1 METRGMRSMVKRE
14 RYLERIRPFY
24 ESELIKVLIGI
35 RRCGKSVLLRQII
48 GEMKEKG
55 IRDEQI
61 IYMNFEDFKFSGI
74 RTAQALYDYVVE
86 RRVNEEKQYL
96 FFDEIQMVDEFEL
109 VINSFRATWDVS
121 IFITGSNGKLL
132 SGELATYLSGRYVSF
147 KIAPFSFRE
156 YCQIRKLEEPAD
168 EDLVEYLTWGGM
180 PQRFHLQNE
189 MEMETMLRDLYNS
202 IVLRDIVQRTGAK
215 DVDLLNRIFE
225 YLTQTPSQMF
235 SAKGIA
241 KYFESVNRKVGTET
255 LYNYLDHMITSLI
268 VTKARRYDIRGKQL
282 LTTLDKYYLTDL
294 GLGKI
299 HNSGF
304 KLEMGALLENVVF
317 NELSSRGYEVFVGK
331 LPKGEIDFVA
341 VRGQEKEYYQV
352 AYYLYDQS
360 VVEREFGAFRKIED
374 NYPKYVISMDKMDF
388 SQDGIIHKNAVR
400 FLMERGFQ

>member
-1 METRGMRSMVKRE
+1 MVRRE

-35 RRCGKSVLLRQII
+35 RRCGKSVLLRQIMN
-48 GEMKEKG
+48 EMKEKG
-55 IRDEQI
+55 ISESQI
-61 IYMNFEDFKFSGI
+61 IYLNFEDFQFSGI
-74 RTAQALYDYVVE
+74 RSAQALYDYVVE
-86 RRVNEEKQYL
+86 RRVNEEKYYL
-96 FFDEIQMVDEFEL
+96 FFDEIQMVSEFEL

-147 KIAPFSFRE
+147 KIAPFSFQE
-156 YCQIRKLEEPAD
+156 YCEIKEIRRPQD

-189 MEMETMLRDLYNS
+189 AETATMLRDLYNS
-202 IVLRDIVQRTGAK
+202 IVLKDIVQRTGAK

-225 YLTQTPSQMF
+225 YITQTPSQMF
-235 SAKGIA
+235 SAKGIS
-241 KYFESVNRKVGTET
+241 KYFESVNRKVGSET

-268 VTKARRYDIRGKQL
+268 VTKAQRYDIRGKQL

-294 GLGKI
+294 GLGRI

-317 NELSSRGYEVFVGK
+317 NELSQRGYDVFVGK

-341 VRGQEKEYYQV
+341 VKGQEKEYYQV
-352 AYYLYDQS
+352 AYYLYDQT
-360 VVEREFGAFRKIED
+360 VVDREFGALLKIED
-374 NYPKYVISMDKMDF
+374 NYPKYVISMDKMNF
-388 SQDGIIHKNAVR
+388 SQEGIIHKNAIA
-400 FLMERGFQ
+400 FLTEGWEAGCLQ

>member
-1 METRGMRSMVKRE
+1 MVKRE
-14 RYLERIRPFY
+14 RYIERIRPFY

-48 GEMKEKG
+48 GEIKEKG

-61 IYMNFEDFKFSGI
+61 LYMNFEDFKFSGI

-86 RRVNEEKQYL
+86 RRVNEEKYYL

-156 YCQIRKLEEPAD
+156 YCQIRELEEPAD
-168 EDLVEYLTWGGM
+168 EDLAEYLTWGGM

-304 KLEMGALLENVVF
+304 KSEMGALLENVVF

-341 VRGQEKEYYQV
+341 VKGQEKEYYQG

-388 SQDGIIHKNAVR
+388 SQDGIIHKNAVK
-400 FLMERGFQ
+400 FLMERK

>member
-1 METRGMRSMVKRE
+1 MVKRE

-86 RRVNEEKQYL
+86 RRVNEEKHYL

-304 KLEMGALLENVVF
+304 KSEMGALLENVVF
-317 NELSSRGYEVFVGK
+317 NELSSRGYKVFVGK

-341 VRGQEKEYYQV
+341 VKGQEKEYYQV

-388 SQDGIIHKNAVR
+388 SQDGIIHKNAVK
-400 FLMERGFQ
+400 FLMERK

>member
-1 METRGMRSMVKRE
+1 MIQRE
-14 RYLERIRPFY
+14 CYLERIRPFY
-24 ESELIKVLIGI
+24 ESEFIKVLIGV
-35 RRCGKSVLLRQII
+35 RRCGKSVLLRQIM
-48 GEMKEKG
+48 GELKEKG
-55 IRDEQI
+55 IQDEQI
-61 IYMNFEDFKFSGI
+61 LYMNFEDFKLSGI
-74 RTAQALYDYVVE
+74 RTAQSLYDYVVE
-86 RRVNEEKQYL
+86 RRVNEEKYYF

-132 SGELATYLSGRYVSF
+132 SGELATHLSGRYVSF
-147 KIAPFSFRE
+147 KIAPFSFWE
-156 YCQIRKLEEPAD
+156 YCQIRDLKEPAD

-255 LYNYLDHMITSLI
+255 LYNYLDHMMTSLI

-304 KLEMGALLENVVF
+304 KQEMGALLENVVF

-341 VRGQEKEYYQV
+341 VKGQEKEYYQV
-352 AYYLYDQS
+352 AYYLYDQA

>member
-1 METRGMRSMVKRE
+1 MVKRE
-14 RYLERIRPFY
+14 RYIERIRPFY

-48 GEMKEKG
+48 GEIKEKG

-61 IYMNFEDFKFSGI
+61 LYMNFEDFKFSSI

-86 RRVNEEKQYL
+86 RRVNEEKYYL

-156 YCQIRKLEEPAD
+156 YCQIRELEEPSD

-304 KLEMGALLENVVF
+304 KSEMGALLENVVF

-341 VRGQEKEYYQV
+341 VKGQEKEYYQV

-388 SQDGIIHKNAVR
+388 SQDGIIHKNAVK
-400 FLMERGFQ
+400 FLMERK

>member
-1 METRGMRSMVKRE
+1 MVRRE

-35 RRCGKSVLLRQII
+35 RRCGKSVLLRQIMN
-48 GEMKEKG
+48 EMKEKG
-55 IRDEQI
+55 ISESQI
-61 IYMNFEDFKFSGI
+61 IYLNFEDFQFSGI
-74 RTAQALYDYVVE
+74 RSAQALYDYVVE
-86 RRVNEEKQYL
+86 RRVNEEKYYL
-96 FFDEIQMVDEFEL
+96 FFDEIQMVSEFEL

-147 KIAPFSFRE
+147 KIAPFSFQE
-156 YCQIRKLEEPAD
+156 YCEIKGIHRPQD

-189 MEMETMLRDLYNS
+189 AETATMLRDLYNS
-202 IVLRDIVQRTGAK
+202 IVLKDIVQRTGAK

-225 YLTQTPSQMF
+225 YITQTPSQMF
-235 SAKGIA
+235 SAKGIS
-241 KYFESVNRKVGTET
+241 KYFESVNRKVGSET
-255 LYNYLDHMITSLI
+255 LYNYLDYMITSLI
-268 VTKARRYDIRGKQL
+268 VTKAQRYDIRGKQL

-294 GLGKI
+294 GLGRI

-317 NELSSRGYEVFVGK
+317 NELSQRGYDVFVGK

-341 VRGQEKEYYQV
+341 VKGQEKEYYQV
-352 AYYLYDQS
+352 AYYLYDQT
-360 VVEREFGAFRKIED
+360 VVDREFGALLKIED
-374 NYPKYVISMDKMDF
+374 NYPKYVISMDKMNF
-388 SQDGIIHKNAVR
+388 SQEGIIHKNAIA
-400 FLMERGFQ
+400 FLTEGWEAGC

>member
-1 METRGMRSMVKRE
+1 MVRRE

-35 RRCGKSVLLRQII
+35 RRCGKSVLLRQIMN
-48 GEMKEKG
+48 EMKEKG
-55 IRDEQI
+55 ISESQI
-61 IYMNFEDFKFSGI
+61 IYLNFEDFQFSGI
-74 RTAQALYDYVVE
+74 RSAQALYDYVVE
-86 RRVNEEKQYL
+86 RRVNEEKYYL
-96 FFDEIQMVDEFEL
+96 FFDEIQMVSEFEL

-147 KIAPFSFRE
+147 KIAPFSFQE
-156 YCQIRKLEEPAD
+156 YCEIKGIHRPQD

-189 MEMETMLRDLYNS
+189 AETATMLRDLYNS
-202 IVLRDIVQRTGAK
+202 IVLKDIVQRTGAK

-225 YLTQTPSQMF
+225 YITQTPSQMF
-235 SAKGIA
+235 SAKGIS
-241 KYFESVNRKVGTET
+241 KYFESVNRKVGSET

-268 VTKARRYDIRGKQL
+268 VTKAQRYDIRGKQL

-294 GLGKI
+294 GLGRI

-317 NELSSRGYEVFVGK
+317 NELSQRGYDVFVGK

-341 VRGQEKEYYQV
+341 VKGQEKEYYQV
-352 AYYLYDQS
+352 AYYLYDQT
-360 VVEREFGAFRKIED
+360 VVDREFGALLKIED
-374 NYPKYVISMDKMDF
+374 NYPKYVISMDKMNF
-388 SQDGIIHKNAVR
+388 SQEGIIHKNAIA
-400 FLMERGFQ
+400 FLTEGWEAGC

>member
-1 METRGMRSMVKRE
+1 MVQRE
-14 RYLERIRPFY
+14 CYLEQIRPFY
-24 ESELIKVLIGI
+24 ENELIKVLIGI
-35 RRCGKSVLLRQII
+35 RRCGKSVLLRQIMD
-48 GEMKEKG
+48 EMRAKG
-55 IRDEQI
+55 IRESQI
-61 IYMNFEDFKFSGI
+61 IYLNFEDFKFSGI
-74 RTAQALYDYVVE
+74 RTAQELYDYVVE
-86 RRVNEEKQYL
+86 KRVNEEKYYL
-96 FFDEIQMVDEFEL
+96 FFDEIQMVNEFEL

-156 YCQIRKLEEPAD
+156 YCQIKGLKKPGD

-180 PQRFHLQNE
+180 PQRFYLQNE
-189 MEMETMLRDLYNS
+189 METATMLRDLYNS

-215 DVDLLNRIFE
+215 DIDLLNRIFE
-225 YLTQTPSQMF
+225 YITQTPSQMF
-235 SAKGIA
+235 SAKGIS
-241 KYFESVNRKVGTET
+241 KYFESVNRRVGTET
-255 LYNYLDHMITSLI
+255 LYNYLDHMTTSLI
-268 VTKARRYDIRGKQL
+268 ITKAQRYDIRGKQL

-294 GLGKI
+294 GLGRI

-317 NELSSRGYEVFVGK
+317 NELSGRGYDVYVGK

-352 AYYLYDQS
+352 AYYLYEQA
-360 VVEREFGAFRKIED
+360 VVDREFGALMKIED

-388 SQDGIIHKNAVR
+388 SREGIIHKNAIE
-400 FLMERGFQ
+400 FLMEGRKEK

>member
-86 RRVNEEKQYL
+86 RRVNEEKHYL

-304 KLEMGALLENVVF
+304 KLEMGDLLENVVF

>member
-1 METRGMRSMVKRE
+1 MVRRE

-35 RRCGKSVLLRQII
+35 RRCGKSVLLRQIMN
-48 GEMKEKG
+48 EMKEKG
-55 IRDEQI
+55 ISESQI
-61 IYMNFEDFKFSGI
+61 IYLNFEDFQFSGI
-74 RTAQALYDYVVE
+74 RSAQALYDYVVE
-86 RRVNEEKQYL
+86 RRVNEEKYYL
-96 FFDEIQMVDEFEL
+96 FFDEIQMVSEFEL

-147 KIAPFSFRE
+147 KIAPFSFQE
-156 YCQIRKLEEPAD
+156 YCEIKEIRRPQD

-189 MEMETMLRDLYNS
+189 AETATMLRDLYNS
-202 IVLRDIVQRTGAK
+202 IVLKDIVQRTGAK

-225 YLTQTPSQMF
+225 YITQTPSQMF
-235 SAKGIA
+235 SAKGIS
-241 KYFESVNRKVGTET
+241 KYFESVNRKVGSET

-268 VTKARRYDIRGKQL
+268 VTKAQRYDIRGKQL

-294 GLGKI
+294 GLGRI

-317 NELSSRGYEVFVGK
+317 NELSQRGYDVFVGK
-331 LPKGEIDFVA
+331 LTKGEIDFVA
-341 VRGQEKEYYQV
+341 VKGQEKEYYQV
-352 AYYLYDQS
+352 AYYLYDQT
-360 VVEREFGAFRKIED
+360 VVDREFGALLKIED
-374 NYPKYVISMDKMDF
+374 NYPKYVISMDKMNF
-388 SQDGIIHKNAVR
+388 SQEGIIHKNAIA
-400 FLMERGFQ
+400 FLTEGWEAGC

>member
-1 METRGMRSMVKRE
+1 MVRRE

-35 RRCGKSVLLRQII
+35 RRCGKSVLLRQIMN
-48 GEMKEKG
+48 EMKEKG
-55 IRDEQI
+55 ISESQI
-61 IYMNFEDFKFSGI
+61 IYLNFEDFQFSGI
-74 RTAQALYDYVVE
+74 RSAQALYDYVVE
-86 RRVNEEKQYL
+86 RRVNEEKYYL
-96 FFDEIQMVDEFEL
+96 FFDEIQMVSEFEL

-147 KIAPFSFRE
+147 KIAPFSFQE
-156 YCQIRKLEEPAD
+156 YCEIKEIRRPQD

-189 MEMETMLRDLYNS
+189 AETATMLRDLYNS
-202 IVLRDIVQRTGAK
+202 IVLKDIVQRTGAK

-225 YLTQTPSQMF
+225 YITQTPSQMF
-235 SAKGIA
+235 SAKGIS
-241 KYFESVNRKVGTET
+241 KYFESVNRKVGSET

-268 VTKARRYDIRGKQL
+268 VTKAQRYDIRGKQL

-294 GLGKI
+294 GLGRI

-317 NELSSRGYEVFVGK
+317 NELSQRGYDVFVGK

-341 VRGQEKEYYQV
+341 VKGQEKEYYQV
-352 AYYLYDQS
+352 AYYLYDQT
-360 VVEREFGAFRKIED
+360 VVDREFGVLLKIED
-374 NYPKYVISMDKMDF
+374 NYPKYVISMDKMNF
-388 SQDGIIHKNAVR
+388 SQEGIIHKNAIA
-400 FLMERGFQ
+400 FLTEGWEAGCLQ

>member
-1 METRGMRSMVKRE
+1 MVKRE

-86 RRVNEEKQYL
+86 RRVNEEKHYL

-121 IFITGSNGKLL
+121 IFIAGSNGKLL

>member
-1 METRGMRSMVKRE
+1 MVRRE

-35 RRCGKSVLLRQII
+35 RRCGKSVLLRQIMN
-48 GEMKEKG
+48 EMKEKG
-55 IRDEQI
+55 ISESQI
-61 IYMNFEDFKFSGI
+61 IYLNFEDFQFSGI
-74 RTAQALYDYVVE
+74 RSAQALYDYVVE
-86 RRVNEEKQYL
+86 RRVNEEKYYL
-96 FFDEIQMVDEFEL
+96 FFDEIQMVSEFEL

-147 KIAPFSFRE
+147 KIAPFSFQE
-156 YCQIRKLEEPAD
+156 YCEIKGIHRPQD

-189 MEMETMLRDLYNS
+189 AETATMLRDLYNS
-202 IVLRDIVQRTGAK
+202 IVLKDIVQRTGAK

-225 YLTQTPSQMF
+225 YITQTPSQMF
-235 SAKGIA
+235 SAKGIS
-241 KYFESVNRKVGTET
+241 KYFESVNRKVGSET

-268 VTKARRYDIRGKQL
+268 VTKAQRYDIRGKQL

-294 GLGKI
+294 GLGRI

-317 NELSSRGYEVFVGK
+317 NELSQRGYDVFVGK
-331 LPKGEIDFVA
+331 LTKGEIDFVA
-341 VRGQEKEYYQV
+341 VKGQEKEYYQV
-352 AYYLYDQS
+352 AYYLYDQT
-360 VVEREFGAFRKIED
+360 VVDRAFGALLKIED
-374 NYPKYVISMDKMDF
+374 NYPKYVISMDKMNF
-388 SQDGIIHKNAVR
+388 SQEGIIHKNAIA
-400 FLMERGFQ
+400 FLTEGWEAGC

>member
-1 METRGMRSMVKRE
+1 MVQRE
-14 RYLERIRPFY
+14 CYLEQIRPFY
-24 ESELIKVLIGI
+24 ENELIKVLIGI
-35 RRCGKSVLLRQII
+35 RRCGKSVLLRQIMD
-48 GEMKEKG
+48 EMRAKG
-55 IRDEQI
+55 IRESQI
-61 IYMNFEDFKFSGI
+61 IYLNFEDFKFSGI
-74 RTAQALYDYVVE
+74 RTAQELYDHVVE
-86 RRVNEEKQYL
+86 KRVNEEKYYL
-96 FFDEIQMVDEFEL
+96 FFDEIQMVNEFEL

-156 YCQIRKLEEPAD
+156 YCQIKGLKKPGD

-180 PQRFHLQNE
+180 PQRFYLQNE
-189 MEMETMLRDLYNS
+189 METATMLRDLYNS

-215 DVDLLNRIFE
+215 DIDLLNRIFE
-225 YLTQTPSQMF
+225 YITQTPSQMF
-235 SAKGIA
+235 SAKGIS
-241 KYFESVNRKVGTET
+241 KYFESVNRRVGTET
-255 LYNYLDHMITSLI
+255 LYNYLDHMTTSLI
-268 VTKARRYDIRGKQL
+268 ITKAQRYDIRGKQL

-294 GLGKI
+294 GLGRI

-317 NELSSRGYEVFVGK
+317 NELSGRGYDVYVGK

-352 AYYLYDQS
+352 AYYLYEQA
-360 VVEREFGAFRKIED
+360 VVDREFGALMKIED

-388 SQDGIIHKNAVR
+388 SREGIIHKNAIE
-400 FLMERGFQ
+400 FLMEGRKEKC